1 MCVFA
6 CVCVYTLSSA
16 EAVHLCMLQ
25 QSAFVWVGYSSND
38 RASTQAPLQWRISV
52 ALNACY
58 HGNRQPAYKSDTQT
72 MVSLS
77 LFRALYVTFGLP
89 PPCCSTPLSGFHSI
103 FPFFLFLA
111 LIFIHSHHSNIPPPP
126 APRLFP
132 LFIQSNVF
140 TSRSFYS
147 RQPCRDASHLS
158 PLFFHRLPV
167 CRIIFLTSFSSSTS
181 PYSCFITFDSLCL
194 HLLFLA
200 MFSFLCCKLC
210 LQLYSKALMLKQ
222 TNTQTNKSLPDI
234 FAIAHKL

>member
-1 MCVFA
+1 MTHQCSFKCLLPWKQA
-6 CVCVYTLSSA
+6 A
-16 EAVHLCMLQ
+16 GIQ
-25 QSAFVWVGYSSND
+25 VWYSDNG
-38 RASTQAPLQWRISV
+38 L
-52 ALNACY
+52 
-58 HGNRQPAYKSDTQT
+58 
-72 MVSLS
+72 SLS
-77 LFRALYVTFGLP
+77 HRALYVTFGLP

-103 FPFFLFLA
+103 FPFFLFPA
-111 LIFIHSHHSNIPPPP
+111 LIFIHSHHSNPPPP
-126 APRLFP
+126 RLFL

-167 CRIIFLTSFSSSTS
+167 CHIIFLTSFSSSTS
-181 PYSCFITFDSLCL
+181 AYSCFITFDSLCL

-222 TNTQTNKSLPDI
+222 TQTHRQTRASQIYSL
-234 FAIAHKL
+234 

>member
-126 APRLFP
+126 FPAFHSVQRFYLSLILFTSTLSRCLTSLASLLPSPTCLSHHLPHLFLFIHLALLVLHHLWFP
-132 LFIQSNVF
+132 LS
-140 TSRSFYS
+140 
-147 RQPCRDASHLS
+147 PS
-158 PLFFHRLPV
+158 PLFGHVFFP
-167 CRIIFLTSFSSSTS
+167 
-181 PYSCFITFDSLCL
+181 
-194 HLLFLA
+194 LL
-200 MFSFLCCKLC
+200 
-210 LQLYSKALMLKQ
+210 
-222 TNTQTNKSLPDI
+222 
-234 FAIAHKL
+234 

>member
-1 MCVFA
+1 ME
-6 CVCVYTLSSA
+6 TGSRHTSLI
-16 EAVHLCMLQ
+16 L
-25 QSAFVWVGYSSND
+25 
-38 RASTQAPLQWRISV
+38 RQW
-52 ALNACY
+52 
-58 HGNRQPAYKSDTQT
+58 
-72 MVSLS
+72 SLS
-77 LFRALYVTFGLP
+77 LSFVLFMSLSASLHPAAL
-89 PPCCSTPLSGFHSI
+89 PLCLAFTASSHS
-103 FPFFLFLA
+103 FCFLLWFS
-111 LIFIHSHHSNIPPPP
+111 FIHITLTSPP